1 MKKFLSKLGI
11 LFALILMVVGLSA
24 CAKSSSGSSK
34 PDVLAEDKKSETITW
49 GVKADTKLFGLMD
62 VKTNRIQGFEIDL
75 AKAMT
80 KQILGPKGKAR
91 FIQVTS
97 QTRMPLLRNGNI
109 DAIMATMTITPQRAE
124 QVDFSRSYFDA
135 GQAILVKNG
144 SKIKNVHDLNY
155 SGAVVLGVV
164 GSNSV
169 QNIKKFAPKAKVLQL
184 TDYSQAFTALRSGQG
199 QALTTDNGI
208 LYGMSVE
215 NPNYSVVGGTFTK
228 EPYGIA
234 VDKGQKPFL
243 NAINSA
249 LTEVEKSG
257 QYNKLIYKWFG
268 NVKGFNLKGAYR
280 Q

>member
-1 MKKFLSKLGI
+1 MLR
-11 LFALILMVVGLSA
+11 
-24 CAKSSSGSSK
+24 
-34 PDVLAEDKKSETITW
+34 DDKQTKTITW

-62 VKTNRIQGFEIDL
+62 VRDNKIKGFEIDL

-80 KQILGPKGKAR
+80 KQILGKDGKAR

-109 DAIMATMTITPQRAE
+109 DAIMATMTITPERAK

-144 SKIKNVHDLNY
+144 SPIKNVRDLNKN
-155 SGAVVLGVV
+155 GDVVLGVV

-184 TDYSQAFTALRSGQG
+184 TDYSQALTALKSGQG

-208 LYGMSVE
+208 LYGMSIE
-215 NPNYSVVGGTFTK
+215 NPGYSVVGGTFTK

-234 VDKGQKPFL
+234 VDKGQGKFRDAM
-243 NAINSA
+243 NNA
-249 LTEVEKSG
+249 LTKVEQSG
-257 QYNKLIYKWFG
+257 QYNKLLYKWFHK
-268 NVKGFNLKGAYR
+268 VKGFDFKGAER
-280 Q
+280 

>member
-1 MKKFLSKLGI
+1 MKKIISRLG
-11 LFALILMVVGLSA
+11 LLLTLLLMVVTLSA
-24 CAKSSSGSSK
+24 CSSAASQK
-34 PDVLAEDKKSETITW
+34 NVLREDKQTKTITW

-62 VKTNRIQGFEIDL
+62 VKDNQIKGFEIDL

-80 KQILGPKGKAR
+80 KQILGKDGKAR

-109 DAIMATMTITPQRAE
+109 DAIMATMTITPERAK

-144 SKIKNVHDLNY
+144 SPIKNVKDLNHK
-155 SGAVVLGVV
+155 GAIVLGVV

-184 TDYSQAFTALRSGQG
+184 TDYSQALTALKSGQG
-199 QALTTDNGI
+199 DALTTDNGI
-208 LYGMSVE
+208 LYGMSIE
-215 NPNYSVVGGTFTK
+215 NPGYSVVGGTFTK

-234 VDKGQKPFL
+234 VDKGQGKL
-243 NAINSA
+243 RDAMNDA
-249 LTEVEKSG
+249 LTKVEKSG
-257 QYNKLIYKWFG
+257 EYNQLLYKWFHK
-268 NVKGFNLKGAYR
+268 VRGFDLKGAQR
-280 Q
+280 